1 MSSDFVYNGR
11 RKGREGDLRRG
22 AAPDIHKNGFRRP
35 INGRNSG
42 AGESPGKRPAKTDKW
57 LVRLAVLIAGILAA
71 ELLWLFGITPL
82 LPLSVVEVNPVSGID
97 RAVILARAGIGSH
110 SSYLTV
116 DAALAERNLEQ
127 MYQVESARVVKQ
139 YPDTVRV
146 FVEQR
151 RPAALSLVNAAG
163 RIIPVYIDKHGM
175 LIQIGVSPLNAGSP
189 MALPIVSGLSFERLE
204 EGVRLPAE
212 LEGFFSRLDSL
223 NENAPELLAFISEI
237 GINKKAYNGFD
248 LILYPVNSV
257 IKFRLEPDLNEDAL
271 RYMILMMDVFD
282 STGVQ
287 VDEVD
292 LRNGTASYV
301 VKEARSG

>member
-1 MSSDFVYNGR
+1 MSSDFVYTGKARN
-11 RKGREGDLRRG
+11 REGDRRRG
-22 AAPDIHKNGFRRP
+22 AAPEINKHGFRRP
-35 INGRNSG
+35 AGGRKPG
-42 AGESPGKRPAKTDKW
+42 PGESPRKADKW

-82 LPLSVVEVNPVSGID
+82 LPFSVVEVSPVPGID
-97 RAVILARAGIGSH
+97 RALLLARAGIGPH
-110 SSYLTV
+110 SSYFTV
-116 DAALAERNLEQ
+116 DTALAEKNLEQ
-127 MYQVESARVVKQ
+127 MYQLESARVVKQ

-146 FVEQR
+146 FVERR

-175 LIQIGVSPLNAGSP
+175 LIQVGGLPLNSASP
-189 MALPIVSGLSFERLE
+189 PALPIVSGLNFERIE
-204 EGVRLPAE
+204 EGAKLPAE

-223 NENAPELLAFISEI
+223 NANAPELLAFISEI
-237 GINKKAYNGFD
+237 GISKKAYNGFD
-248 LILYPVNSV
+248 LIIYPVNSAV
-257 IKFRLEPDLNEDAL
+257 KFRLEPDLNEDAL

-292 LRNGTASYV
+292 LRNGTASYI